1 MSLNACTSCKMISTK
16 ERCPVCGNPTST
28 NWSGLLI
35 ITDPDN
41 SELAKELD
49 ITLAGE
55 YCLRVR

>member
-1 MSLNACTSCKMISTK
+1 MNACTACKLISTK
-16 ERCPVCGNPTST
+16 ERCPVCGNPTSN

-35 ITDPDN
+35 ITDPDT
-41 SELAKELD
+41 SYVAKELG

>member
-1 MSLNACTSCKMISTK
+1 MMYACTSCKRISTK
-16 ERCPVCGNPTST
+16 ERCPVCDNPTSS

-41 SELAKELD
+41 SAVAKELD

-55 YCLRVR
+55 YCSRVR